1 MMIKSM
7 SKIDKILFCS
17 MIFLTMVFSLFKINS
32 FVFPIISL
40 CLNMFL
46 IIIVKEIKKILNIK
60 FSKLQ
65 KIIILLCVIFIY
77 LFYFI
82 SIINRKF
89 IYYWDYSCYY
99 NLQVGL
105 EESFSGGIFSGIK
118 SFIGSTWS
126 GEYGNFLTFFPEF
139 IFNFTN
145 KTINSYVLSCVL
157 IYVPYIVVSFSIL
170 LIKIMDLFKVKKQNI
185 IYITSMFSFILFP
198 ILHATFIYGQPDI
211 FGITFIFLII
221 SLTINY
227 EFKKLDLSRL
237 AILFIITFM
246 LFISRRWYLYFIISY
261 YFCYV
266 VAVVIRNFKNKELKD
281 IIKNCIIFG
290 TVSVIIFVV
299 TMFPFFKNVIAGD
312 LSNSYV
318 YYMSGGFAS
327 ELLAQIKHIG
337 YLPLAF
343 MFIGILY
350 GIINKKYRLY
360 TILSIVH
367 YLLIILLFT
376 RIQNMGLHHSI
387 LLLPSYLYYIYLF
400 IIYVCQNYYTAILVI
415 IIFIINFSFGLFYNN
430 SLIFTDV
437 ALQTPK
443 QNDYEKVEEVCIWL
457 RKNLNENNKA
467 YMINHNNT
475 YNPDKFRNFYLPD
488 KTISNYL
495 PYGSAIIGTHSFPTE
510 LFEAKYI
517 ITTDPFESVSLEGIY
532 NNVFNKLVL
541 KGKFN
546 LVKKFE
552 MDNGIKLLIYERV
565 EKVDYE
571 EANMYL
577 KEISTITKDF
587 DYMYK
592 DVINKY
598 IKDNNLNN

>member
-1 MMIKSM
+1 MIKKI

-17 MIFLTMVFSLFKINS
+17 LIFLTMLFIVFKVNS
-32 FVFPIISL
+32 FVFFSISL
-40 CLNMFL
+40 CLNLFL
-46 IIIVKEIKKILNIK
+46 ILVIKEIKKILNIN

-65 KIIILLCVIFIY
+65 KIVMLLCILFIY

-99 NLQVGL
+99 NLQISL
-105 EESFSGGIFSGIK
+105 EESFNAGVFSGIK

-126 GEYGNFLTFFPEF
+126 GEYGNFLSFFPEF
-139 IFNFTN
+139 IFKFTN

-157 IYVPYIVVSFSIL
+157 VYVPYIVISISIL
-170 LIKIMDLFKVKKQNI
+170 LIKVMNLFKVKKQNL
-185 IYITSMFSFILFP
+185 IYITSMFSFIMFP
-198 ILHATFIYGQPDI
+198 LLHATFIYGQPYI

-227 EFKKLDLSRL
+227 EFKKLDLPRL

-246 LFISRRWYLYFIISY
+246 LFISRRWYLYFIVSY

-266 VAVVIRNFKNKELKD
+266 TAVIINNFKNKELKN
-281 IIKNCIIFG
+281 IIKNCAIYGVISLIIFL
-290 TVSVIIFVV
+290 I

-318 YYMSGGFAS
+318 YYMSGGFVS

-337 YLPLAF
+337 YLPLII
-343 MFIGILY
+343 MFIGIFY
-350 GIINKKYRLY
+350 GIKVKKYRLY
-360 TILSIVH
+360 TILSIMQ
-367 YLLIILLFT
+367 YLLIIIMFT
-376 RIQNMGLHHSI
+376 RVQNMGLHHSI
-387 LLLPSYLYYIYLF
+387 LLVSSYLYYIFLF
-400 IIYVCQNYYTAILVI
+400 IIFVCQNYYISFLII
-415 IIFIINFSFGLFYNN
+415 IIFIINFGFGLFYND

-437 ALQTPK
+437 PLQTPK
-443 QNDYEKVEEVCIWL
+443 QNDYDKIEDVCIWL
-457 RKNLNENNKA
+457 KKNLNESNKA
-467 YMINHNNT
+467 YMINHNNA

-495 PYGSAIIGTHSFPTE
+495 PYGSAIIGTHSFPLE
-510 LFEAKYI
+510 LFESKYI
-517 ITTDPFESVSLEGIY
+517 ITTDPFENVSIEGIY
-532 NNVFNKLVL
+532 NDVFNKLVSE
-541 KGKFN
+541 GKFQ
-546 LVKKFE
+546 LVKQFD
-552 MDNGIKLLIYERV
+552 MDNDINLLIYERV
-565 EKVDYE
+565 KKVDYE
-571 EANMYL
+571 EAIMYIN
-577 KEISTITKDF
+577 EVSAATEEF

>member
-1 MMIKSM
+1 MIKSM

-17 MIFLTMVFSLFKINS
+17 LIFLTMVFVLFKINN

-40 CLNMFL
+40 CLNIFL

-221 SLTINY
+221 ALTINY
-227 EFKKLDLSRL
+227 EFKKFDLSRL
-237 AILFIITFM
+237 VILFIITFM

-400 IIYVCQNYYTAILVI
+400 IICVCQNCYIASSVI
-415 IIFIINFSFGLFYNN
+415 IIFIINFSFGLFYDN

-437 ALQTPK
+437 ALKTPK
-443 QNDYEKVEEVCIWL
+443 QNDYEKIEQVCIWL

-495 PYGSAIIGTHSFPTE
+495 PYGSAIIGTHSFPTQ
-510 LFEAKYI
+510 LFESKYI
-517 ITTDPFESVSLEGIY
+517 ITTDAFESVSIEGIY
-532 NNVFNKLVL
+532 NDVFNKLVL

-546 LVKKFE
+546 LIKKFE